1 VDSLQVLQALG
12 DAAAGQPP
20 ASHVL
25 HRQAEIRMKRIEQNP
40 PRWLHNR
47 ITTAAKEVVRVKR
60 GLGKSRT
67 PKRRLKRELKQAQI
81 ECAYAQ
87 HWVMLT

>member
-1 VDSLQVLQALG
+1 MQGLQALG

-40 PRWLHNR
+40 PRWLQNR
-47 ITTAAKEVVRVKR
+47 ITSAVKEVVRVRRELRKA
-60 GLGKSRT
+60 
-67 PKRRLKRELKQAQI
+67 RRLKDAMRLEREHKKAQI
-81 ECAYAQ
+81 ECAYAR